1 MLKTFL
7 EILLLSVL
15 PGLLWI
21 IFIYRRD
28 RYEPE
33 PKSMILRAFML
44 GVACVFPAV
53 LLESILDFGS
63 DFSMAVITAPVI
75 EEVLKFL
82 IFMIFFYHHRD
93 FDEPLDGIIYA
104 CSIALGFATV
114 ENFFYVFS
122 ALEYDRVYQVAGLR
136 AFLSIPGHFLFSALW
151 GYAAG
156 VTKFKMRRPVT
167 PGAGL
172 LAAIVLHAAFNLTA
186 IASALGSGLFIA
198 IISLYGWT
206 LFRKRIRDLQRDSK
220 DRNRDD
226 LSD

>member
-1 MLKTFL
+1 MLKTAL
-7 EILLLSVL
+7 EILILSVL

-33 PKSMILRAFML
+33 PKSMILRAFIL
-44 GVACVFPAV
+44 GAFCVFPAL
-53 LLESILDFGS
+53 LLEWLLDFGS
-63 DFSMAVITAPVI
+63 DFSMAVLTAPII

-104 CSIALGFATV
+104 CTIALGFATV

-122 ALEYDRVYQVAGLR
+122 ALEYDRIYQVAGLR

-151 GYAAG
+151 GYAAA
-156 VTKFKMRRPVT
+156 VTKFKMRRPVRL
-167 PGAGL
+167 GAGL

-206 LFRKRIRDLQRDSK
+206 LFSKRIHDLQKDSK

-226 LSD
+226 LPD

>member
-33 PKSMILRAFML
+33 PKSMILKAFML

-63 DFSMAVITAPVI
+63 DFSMAVITATVI

-226 LSD
+226 LPD